1 MPAGVISPIS
11 SMKGQGLSDNRANTP
26 KPVSEFLNPKPLKD
40 PAGALAKAKCHT
52 CSQKRLC
59 EMAAPQTV
67 HAVVNDAG
75 ISGIANDHPVDMV
88 LLKNAEDNYTCSIK
102 TA

>member
-1 MPAGVISPIS
+1 
-11 SMKGQGLSDNRANTP
+11 
-26 KPVSEFLNPKPLKD
+26 
-40 PAGALAKAKCHT
+40 
-52 CSQKRLC
+52 
-59 EMAAPQTV
+59 MAAPQTV